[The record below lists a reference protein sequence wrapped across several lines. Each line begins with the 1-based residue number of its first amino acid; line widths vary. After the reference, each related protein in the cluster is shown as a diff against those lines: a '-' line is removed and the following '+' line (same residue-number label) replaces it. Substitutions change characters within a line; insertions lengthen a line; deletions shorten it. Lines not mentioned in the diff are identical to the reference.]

1 MNARDLRQ
9 ILVALGVMFML
20 SVGLAGNLFAAG
32 KKPAKS
38 QDPGEQYIMRGSGQ
52 LPEVNALKV
61 QGDIIIAG
69 SSTVYPLAERLAD
82 TFKEE
87 GYAGIIEISSI
98 GSGAGFERWAV
109 QGETDI
115 SNASRPIKDKEFAAA
130 EKNGRKPIE
139 FRIGTDALAVVVHK
153 DNTWAGDVSVEELA
167 KIFTAQKWSDVNP
180 AWPSED
186 ILKFSPGTDSGTFDY
201 FVETVF
207 DKDEKPI
214 LNAANVQ
221 LSEDDNILSR
231 GVQGNK
237 YAIGYFGYAYYSEQA
252 DSLKIL
258 KIEGIEANKAAV
270 DAGTYPLARPLFMY
284 SAASI
289 FAEKPQ
295 VAAFLAYV
303 LNTVNSVITDVG
315 YFPANEDVIRAA
327 SQEWL
332 SAVGMQ

>member
-1 MNARDLRQ
+1 MNARNLRQ
-9 ILVALGVMFML
+9 ISVTLWVMV
-20 SVGLAGNLFAAG
+20 SVGLTGNLFAAG
-32 KKPAKS
+32 KKPAQR
-38 QDPGEQYIMRGSGQ
+38 QDSSEQYIMRGSGQ

-115 SNASRPIKDKEFAAA
+115 SNASRPIKDKEFASAQQ
-130 EKNGRKPIE
+130 NGRTPIE

-153 DNTWAGDVSVEELA
+153 DNTWANDVSVEELA

-180 AWPSED
+180 SWPQED

-207 DKDEKPI
+207 DEDEKPI

-252 DSLKIL
+252 DNLKIL

-315 YFPANEDVIRAA
+315 YFPANEDVIEAA

-332 SAVGMQ
+332 AAVGMQ